1 MSVSE
6 KWIFIFT
13 YLLLG
18 TCITAY
24 KPVVIIH
31 GVLSGNI
38 TMLPMA
44 ERIKEVRSAFMLDER
59 TAKAKGE
66 QF

>member
-1 MSVSE
+1 MPVSE
-6 KWIFIFT
+6 KWVFICT

-31 GVLSGNI
+31 GVLAGNT

-44 ERIKEVRSAFMLDER
+44 ERIMQVRFAFILNG
-59 TAKAKGE
+59 TIKAKGE

>member
-1 MSVSE
+1 MSVCE
-6 KWIFIFT
+6 NWAVIFT
-13 YLLLG
+13 YLFLG

-44 ERIKEVRSAFMLDER
+44 ERIKQVRFAFKLNER
-59 TAKAKGE
+59 TVKAKGK